1 MNTFVT
7 AVKQYPGQVQV
18 TRSVKV
24 KVPGKHF
31 PQLQPNEQAQDY
43 WGEAVEYKERHNFPR
58 HAKAWGA
65 AIVGPGIR
73 FICTSDAV
81 DDPDTKGFWTT
92 LLLWNRWRHDT
103 YKDNADAEM
112 QYLDELPAAAATAA
126 AVPAIKERAPPE
138 IKKHFTIVSSGIH
151 TFGGSGKMSGSTSP
165 FHNYACNKEG
175 CTRGR
180 NKPIKQVGSATGQLF
195 SHLEACQPALCQ
207 KLRAASKHSPVEI
220 GEDGEEYVLYSF
232 KELLPHHIR
241 FVQKCFRGFDHFYE
255 TRADNGLL
263 EYIRGFD
270 KRAALP
276 HEQTCQNLLEVH
288 EELLDEKIAA
298 LIDRHMKALG
308 VPCCGS
314 TCDIWSLSSCRESFG
329 CLRGSFVLDGD
340 IVAEVTGHTKYKG
353 KLVDIS
359 PLLGFARFEETRHTG
374 DDPIDDH

>member
-151 TFGGSGKMSGSTSP
+151 TFGGSGKMSGATSP

-195 SHLEACQPALCQ
+195 
-207 KLRAASKHSPVEI
+207 
-220 GEDGEEYVLYSF
+220 
-232 KELLPHHIR
+232 
-241 FVQKCFRGFDHFYE
+241 
-255 TRADNGLL
+255 
-263 EYIRGFD
+263 
-270 KRAALP
+270 
-276 HEQTCQNLLEVH
+276 
-288 EELLDEKIAA
+288 
-298 LIDRHMKALG
+298 
-308 VPCCGS
+308 
-314 TCDIWSLSSCRESFG
+314 
-329 CLRGSFVLDGD
+329 
-340 IVAEVTGHTKYKG
+340 
-353 KLVDIS
+353 
-359 PLLGFARFEETRHTG
+359 
-374 DDPIDDH
+374 